1 MMTIE
6 DIADTPGISADSFSE
21 PADRCGI
28 QAIWEKQA
36 IFGGEPA
43 PAARGAESVLTLR
56 PGQPVL
62 VFAFTLFDAGYF
74 PFWSCIFKQ
83 YVAIQ
88 LR

>member
-28 QAIWEKQA
+28 QAI
-36 IFGGEPA
+36 
-43 PAARGAESVLTLR
+43 R
-56 PGQPVL
+56 PGQSVL
-62 VFAFTLFDAGYF
+62 VFAFALFDDGYF
-74 PFWSCIFKQ
+74 PFWFCIFKQ
-83 YVAIQ
+83 YVAMQ